1 MRSLQPV
8 IGQIMALLSAADPR
22 QMGAIQAALEDT
34 RRRIAAILAEEL
46 PSNPPTNPP
55 TPTANV

>member
-1 MRSLQPV
+1 MSSLQPV
-8 IGQIMALLSAADPR
+8 IGQIMALLSAADSR

-34 RRRIAAILAEEL
+34 RRRIAAILAEQT

-55 TPTANV
+55 TPTAEV